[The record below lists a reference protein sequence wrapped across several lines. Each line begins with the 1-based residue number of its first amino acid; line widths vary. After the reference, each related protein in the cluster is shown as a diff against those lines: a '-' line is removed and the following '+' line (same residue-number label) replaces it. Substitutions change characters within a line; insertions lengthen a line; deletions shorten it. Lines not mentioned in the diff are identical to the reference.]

1 MDNVPG
7 RDLICLRIRNTE
19 NIQDKV
25 DAFSLR
31 LRDQLKPDVVWGIPT
46 KVIQSNARFGLSDV
60 IEVHLHHVRM
70 PVGNGKRAEKMKGR
84 SLEVMSAI
92 KKSVATLK
100 TVVNCLVYALII
112 AMNRVNCD
120 QNNISYSNGRG
131 IRTLVEDLLEASG
144 VDLSNG
150 GGFREFRQFQEY
162 LTD

>member
-1 MDNVPG
+1 
-7 RDLICLRIRNTE
+7 
-19 NIQDKV
+19 
-25 DAFSLR
+25 
-31 LRDQLKPDVVWGIPT
+31 
-46 KVIQSNARFGLSDV
+46 
-60 IEVHLHHVRM
+60 M

-92 KKSVATLK
+92 KKSIATLK

-112 AMNRVNCD
+112 AMIRVNGD

-144 VDLSNG
+144 VALSNG